1 MVVDSHLHVWHGHQD
16 YPEPN
21 VTTVSPLSDVP
32 VELLIQYMDEYRVD
46 QAVLVQPLFPGE
58 DNSYVADC
66 AQADPARFA
75 AVCVVDPR
83 REDAAQQLSY
93 WVEERGC
100 RGLRLRPK
108 VPAETACFGAPSTFD
123 LWERIVELGVTVSL
137 LADVKHLTAVDQIAR
152 RFPTANIVIDHLA
165 HPDLTGEM
173 PSVEFQQLLQLS
185 RHSQVFVKTSGFG
198 YYSAKPFPY
207 EDCHLPLQML
217 LDHFGP
223 ERLIWG
229 SDFPHILLVCGYRRA
244 MAVIEHA
251 LPGVSAR
258 VRQQIM
264 GDNAHALY
272 WKD

>member
-1 MVVDSHLHVWHGHQD
+1 MTMLILAGFKCDEALIDLDAESLTI
-16 YPEPN
+16 PEQ
-21 VTTVSPLSDVP
+21 
-32 VELLIQYMDEYRVD
+32 QY
-46 QAVLVQPLFPGE
+46 
-58 DNSYVADC
+58 
-66 AQADPARFA
+66 
-75 AVCVVDPR
+75 
-83 REDAAQQLSY
+83 
-93 WVEERGC
+93 GC
-100 RGLRLRPK
+100 K
-108 VPAETACFGAPSTFD
+108 V
-123 LWERIVELGVTVSL
+123 R
-137 LADVKHLTAVDQIAR
+137 
-152 RFPTANIVIDHLA
+152 
-165 HPDLTGEM
+165 M
-173 PSVEFQQLLQLS
+173 PSAEFQQLLQLS

>member
-21 VTTVSPLSDVP
+21 ITTVSPLSDVP
-32 VELLIQYMDEYRVD
+32 VELLMQYMDEYRVD

-229 SDFPHILLVCGYRRA
+229 SDWPVCTIAVPYEVVYSAALKSLGNLNQQEKKLLLSGNAMSFYR
-244 MAVIEHA
+244 
-251 LPGVSAR
+251 LS
-258 VRQQIM
+258 
-264 GDNAHALY
+264 
-272 WKD
+272 